1 MEILKY
7 VAVGLIGYL
16 LGSISISIFLSK
28 KAMGG
33 DVRQKGSGNAGA
45 TNMARVY
52 GWSAGLIT
60 LGGDMLKASIAMI
73 IGMLILGD
81 LGICIAGIAAVLGHC
96 FPVFYGFKGGKG
108 VSTLAAV
115 ACMMDWRVVVIGLA
129 AFIIVAFLTKKVSPG
144 SLAAAVA
151 VPAVTALIGLT
162 TPKLVLAIFAGVMVI
177 IQHRANIKRLI
188 NGTEANFK
196 AAKK

>member
-1 MEILKY
+1 MEIVKY
-7 VAVGLIGYL
+7 IAVGIIGYL
-16 LGSISISIFLSK
+16 LGSVSISIFLSK

-33 DVRQKGSGNAGA
+33 DVREKGSGNAGA

-52 GWSAGLIT
+52 GWSAGLVT

-73 IGMLILGD
+73 IGMLLLGD
-81 LGICIAGIAAVLGHC
+81 IGICIAGICAVIGHC
-96 FPVFYGFKGGKG
+96 FPVFYKFKGGKG
-108 VSTLAAV
+108 VSILAAV

-129 AFIIVAFLTKKVSPG
+129 AFIIVAVLTKKVSPG

-151 VPAVTALIGLT
+151 VPVVTAVIALS
-162 TPKLVLAIFAGVMVI
+162 TPKLVLAIFTGVMVI
-177 IQHRANIKRLI
+177 IQHRSNIKRLI

>member
-7 VAVGLIGYL
+7 IAVGIAGYL
-16 LGSISISIFLSK
+16 LGSVSISILMSK

-33 DVRQKGSGNAGA
+33 DVREKGSGNAGA

-52 GWSAGLIT
+52 GWSAGFLT
-60 LGGDMLKASIAMI
+60 LGGDMLKAAIAML
-73 IGMLILGD
+73 IGLLLLGY
-81 LGICIAGIAAVLGHC
+81 LGIAIGGIAAMIGHC

-108 VSTLAAV
+108 VSVLAAV
-115 ACMMDWRVVVIGLA
+115 ACFMDWRVVVIGLA
-129 AFIIVAFLTKKVSPG
+129 IFIIVALLTKKVSPG
-144 SLAAAVA
+144 SLAAAVS
-151 VPAVTALIGLT
+151 VPVISWLVGVS
-162 TPKLVLAIFAGVMVI
+162 TPKLVLAIFAGIMVI

-188 NGTEANFK
+188 NGTESNFK

>member
-7 VAVGLIGYL
+7 IAVGIAGYL
-16 LGSISISIFLSK
+16 LGSVSISILMSK

-33 DVRQKGSGNAGA
+33 DVREKGSGNAGA

-60 LGGDMLKASIAMI
+60 LGGDMLKAAIAML
-73 IGMLILGD
+73 IGLLLLGD
-81 LGICIAGIAAVLGHC
+81 LGIAIGGIAAMIGHC
-96 FPVFYGFKGGKG
+96 FPAFYGFKGGKG
-108 VSTLAAV
+108 VSILAAV
-115 ACMMDWRVVVIGLA
+115 ACFMDWRTVVIGLA
-129 AFIIVAFLTKKVSPG
+129 VFIIVAMLTKKVSPG
-144 SLAAAVA
+144 SLAAAVS
-151 VPAVTALIGLT
+151 VPVISWLVGVS
-162 TPKLVLAIFAGVMVI
+162 TPKLVLAVFAGIMVI